1 MCLQEKTDEVT
12 NKFLD
17 KRKDSYQT
25 QPQPLAAVNVK
36 EDPPNEVNKPDKYHP
51 QKSPKK
57 RQNSAKKKQ
66 EDADYNLTE
75 DEMSVNIINK

>member
-1 MCLQEKTDEVT
+1 MYFLQEKSDEVT

-36 EDPPNEVNKPDKYHP
+36 EDEINKPDKYHP
-51 QKSPKK
+51 QKGPKK
-57 RQNSAKKKQ
+57 RQSSAKKKQ